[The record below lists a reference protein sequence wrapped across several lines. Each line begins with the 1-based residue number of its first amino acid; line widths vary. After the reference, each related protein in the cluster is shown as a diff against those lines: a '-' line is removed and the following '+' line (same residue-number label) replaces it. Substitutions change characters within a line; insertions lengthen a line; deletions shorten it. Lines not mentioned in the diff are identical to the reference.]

1 MPVTRRRA
9 LVIIEEEEEE
19 EVKIMGTA
27 CRLTSGST
35 VMAVCFET

>member
-27 CRLTSGST
+27 CRPHL
-35 VMAVCFET
+35 VVQ